1 MSGENYIR
9 ILLTEDD
16 ENLGSLL
23 CEYLNA
29 RGYKTDLARNGE
41 EGIKKYGE
49 NKYDLCL
56 LDVMMPVMDGF
67 TMAKEIRS
75 IDNQIPI
82 IFLTAKNMKEDTLEG
97 FRSGADDYI
106 TKPFSMEELLLRV
119 KALMRRT
126 RAVEEET
133 IEEKII
139 QLGALVYDSNLRTL
153 TSGNEVFKL
162 TSKENA
168 LLNLLSSNLNKT
180 VQRDT
185 ALKVIWGDN
194 NYFNARSM
202 DVYVA
207 KLRKHLKLDPRIQI
221 INVHG
226 EGFRLTTNNPVQ

>member
-1 MSGENYIR
+1 MSEENQIR

-49 NKYDLCL
+49 NNYDLCL

-75 IDNQIPI
+75 IDNHIPI

-126 RAVEEET
+126 HLVNEERDVET
-133 IEEKII
+133 VIS
-139 QLGALVYDSNLRTL
+139 LGNLIYDANHRTL
-153 TSGNEVFKL
+153 TCKEDVHKL

-168 LLNLLSSNLNKT
+168 LLNLLSSNMNKT

-207 KLRKHLKLDPRIQI
+207 KLRKHLKLDPQIQI